1 MKLLLIFTLIAFSTC
16 GHGFL
21 RNLVATM
28 TVKSASFTTTSTC
41 VENKAGIKFT
51 LSTTST
57 EAAAQVT
64 PATNIDIT
72 LVKTDDTSK
81 TIATEC
87 TIPAE
92 SNPTIS
98 CTTTGTATVVGA
110 YKPYLENEKKL
121 STNDIISPFKT
132 LTQSIKLSAKKYVK
146 PSGTQTDAAKQFDYS
161 KQGPYTFDITFDSD
175 MTADN
180 LPTVKA
186 NSKTL
191 TCSVDEKT
199 ATKVTCT
206 ITKEVLPLDS
216 TDKAKVV
223 SYPVT
228 ITNVCGDDEAQLIT
242 LKVTDTSSGGE
253 TGAQSMINLSKIALF
268 IVGLF
273 LF

>member
-1 MKLLLIFTLIAFSTC
+1 MKSLIIIALIAFASC
-16 GHGFL
+16 EKSFL
-21 RNLVATM
+21 RELEATTI
-28 TVKSASFTTTSTC
+28 TVKSATFTTTCAGFEKGIAFKLTTTSTAAPT
-41 VENKAGIKFT
+41 VVDTEQD
-51 LSTTST
+51 LSIVL
-57 EAAAQVT
+57 A
-64 PATNIDIT
+64 
-72 LVKTDDTSK
+72 KTDALAT
-81 TIATEC
+81 TIATKC
-87 TIPAE
+87 TVPATT
-92 SNPTIS
+92 NPGIS
-98 CTTTGTATVVGA
+98 CATSAPATVTGT
-110 YKPYLENEKKL
+110 YKPYLAAEKEIISNEKIAAF
-121 STNDIISPFKT
+121 TD
-132 LTQSIKLSAKKYVK
+132 LTQTIKIQAKKYVK

-206 ITKEVLPLDS
+206 ITKEQLPLDS